1 MSKQQIKDTLRD
13 GDKLER
19 VCEKA
24 WKSVDTNNTG
34 YIDEYEMG
42 TVVNSV
48 LMDLEFYEIPDEV
61 DKALTNFKSNDGK
74 ISYYEFEEFIKRVF
88 SEIIGSE

>member
-1 MSKQQIKDTLRD
+1 MYKQHIKEVLRD

-19 VCEKA
+19 VCETA
-24 WKSVDTNNTG
+24 WSTIDINNTG

-48 LMDLEFYEIPDEV
+48 LMELEFYEIPNEV
-61 DKALTNFKSNDGK
+61 DKALSDFKSKDGK
-74 ISYYEFEEFIKRVF
+74 ISFYEFKEFLNKVF
-88 SEIIGSE
+88 SEIISSE